1 MSPSPSQA
9 FTSIP
14 LLVMESVP
22 DDLKYLQPY
31 LQRSQELQ
39 SREPV
44 VSYYAKYYAAK
55 LALSKGP
62 KNKNTEKFVIS
73 LLDELETAKV
83 QIGPNEAITDD
94 LVGYAHIEN
103 FGLKVFENADN
114 EDRAGRASKKT
125 AKTFLAASV
134 FLEILKTF
142 GDIDPDVAGKI
153 KYAKWKAADI
163 MKAIKEGRAS
173 VPGPPGGDDSQV
185 EATDVPSGDTDLA
198 SGPNFPP
205 PPSTGASDPSQPFIT
220 QFPSPPSNFTTA
232 IPPTSPQQ
240 DNLPSTTG
248 FSVAAN
254 MPPSGTPTFPQG
266 GQSFS
271 PPAHANNTADVSV
284 PTFHISMPAPT
295 PQQPVVSP
303 PTVMLPTPNRTEI
316 SQAAV
321 PQQHIGP
328 SEIAQA
334 QKLAKFAISALTYDD
349 IKTARENLLK
359 ALDTIG
365 YNQSNNF
372 GF

>member
-1 MSPSPSQA
+1 
-9 FTSIP
+9 
-14 LLVMESVP
+14 
-22 DDLKYLQPY
+22 
-31 LQRSQELQ
+31 
-39 SREPV
+39 
-44 VSYYAKYYAAK
+44 
-55 LALSKGP
+55 
-62 KNKNTEKFVIS
+62 
-73 LLDELETAKV
+73 
-83 QIGPNEAITDD
+83 
-94 LVGYAHIEN
+94 
-103 FGLKVFENADN
+103 
-114 EDRAGRASKKT
+114 
-125 AKTFLAASV
+125 
-134 FLEILKTF
+134 
-142 GDIDPDVAGKI
+142 
-153 KYAKWKAADI
+153 

-316 SQAAV
+316 PQAAV